1 MLEGQRKKNAI
12 LHIPN
17 VRKMH
22 PYQTMLYFA
31 MVGSG
36 FMFLVMMV
44 MYTVQR
50 YMDSNRVLDI
60 SLPKPFVI
68 STIILMISSFM
79 MIKARQYFMR
89 DMPKRSVIFLSL
101 ALVLGI
107 AFAVLQVF
115 GWIEFYQVGFE
126 ISSHNVASS
135 YVYVISGIH
144 LVHVV
149 LALSLLLSVLVPCY
163 RKTRNIVDELILTTN
178 PFEKKKV
185 EMLAVFWHYID
196 IMWIFLFFYF
206 VITF

>member
-50 YMDSNRVLDI
+50 YMENNRILDI
-60 SLPKPFVI
+60 SLPKPFII
-68 STIILMISSFM
+68 STIILMISSFV

-89 DMPKRSVIFLSL
+89 DMPKRSVIFLAL
-101 ALVLGI
+101 ALSLGV

-115 GWIEFYQVGFE
+115 GWIEFYQTGFE
-126 ISSHNVASS
+126 VSSQNVASS

-144 LVHVV
+144 LVHVA
-149 LALSLLLSVLVPCY
+149 LALALLSTVLVSCY